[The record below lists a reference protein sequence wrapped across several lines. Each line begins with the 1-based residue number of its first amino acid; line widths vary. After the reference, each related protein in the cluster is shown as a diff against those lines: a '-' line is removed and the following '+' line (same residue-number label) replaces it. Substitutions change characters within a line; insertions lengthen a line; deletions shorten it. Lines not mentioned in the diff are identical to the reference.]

1 VGSAGSAA
9 ASVPPSPVAAAPAA
23 GTAAARLVPRLADF
37 HRFGGGLA
45 TLFAERHARVAAL
58 KVEGP
63 SMLRSGNFRRA
74 AELCSAWADLELA
87 NAEAWR
93 CLGEAQEALGNHQDA
108 LNAFRKAKQHDP
120 NDRSVDAAIE
130 RSQKGIVGDFRN
142 RYRK

>member
-1 VGSAGSAA
+1 MRGQERDRHELAAGGDHFARA
-9 ASVPPSPVAAAPAA
+9 GGRRRCVVAA
-23 GTAAARLVPRLADF
+23 
-37 HRFGGGLA
+37 
-45 TLFAERHARVAAL
+45 LFAERRARVAAL

-74 AELCSAWADLELA
+74 AELCGAWADLELG

-93 CLGEAQEALGNHQDA
+93 CLGDAQEALGNHQEA

-120 NDRSVDAAIE
+120 NDRSLDVAID
-130 RSQKGIVGDFRN
+130 RSQKGIVSDFRN